1 MSEVQERL
9 AANVVTSENLAE
21 FNSQRLNLATR
32 EAPAA
37 AAEETSAE
45 PVEVSEQSGQDG
57 EEKEATAVEE
67 SSKPNKLEKRFTALT
82 KQREEA
88 RQDAERER
96 AAREVLESK
105 VRELEGRSRP
115 QAEPAAANPT
125 ASDLRSGGRAGPV
138 RQGSVRAVRRRDR
151 SVRRAGTGCNGRG

>member
-21 FNSQRLNLATR
+21 FNSQRLNLANR
-32 EAPAA
+32 ETPAA
-37 AAEETSAE
+37 AAEETPAE
-45 PVEVSEQSGQDG
+45 PVEVTEQSGQDG
-57 EEKEATAVEE
+57 DEKEATAVEE

-88 RQDAERER
+88 RQEAERER
-96 AAREVLESK
+96 AAREALEFK

-115 QAEPAAANPT
+115 QVEPAATNEEPQPSQF
-125 ASDLRSGGRAGPV
+125 SDAFEYAKALAEFSTCLLYTSP
-138 RQGSVRAVRRRDR
+138 SPRD
-151 SVRRAGTGCNGRG
+151 S